1 MREETELPS
10 LRFFAVYKGSAYI
23 DGGRM
28 KRFALF
34 LCIVFF
40 SAMLVSGCAVMS
52 GKAKG
57 MAWVEISNATTE
69 QIAATAKK
77 VFINDG
83 YEVAKQDPAAMVF
96 LKPGSRM
103 DDIKYGGLM
112 NEEGVWVQAVLNVS
126 EKGSG
131 IHWLSCDVYMVKKM
145 DDDFFRQETKVLKL
159 FGGEY
164 QRLLNQIK
172 KEVAR

>member
-1 MREETELPS
+1 M
-10 LRFFAVYKGSAYI
+10 
-23 DGGRM
+23 
-28 KRFALF
+28 
-34 LCIVFF
+34 
-40 SAMLVSGCAVMS
+40 GCAVMS

-131 IHWLSCDVYMVKKM
+131 IH
-145 DDDFFRQETKVLKL
+145 F
-159 FGGEY
+159 
-164 QRLLNQIK
+164 
-172 KEVAR
+172 

>member
-1 MREETELPS
+1 
-10 LRFFAVYKGSAYI
+10 
-23 DGGRM
+23 
-28 KRFALF
+28 
-34 LCIVFF
+34 
-40 SAMLVSGCAVMS
+40 MS

-57 MAWVEISNATTE
+57 MASVEISNATTA
-69 QIAATAKK
+69 QIAATTKK

-83 YEVAKQDPAAMVF
+83 YEVARQSPATMIF

-112 NEEGVWVQAVLNVS
+112 NEEGVWVQAVLNIS
-126 EKGSG
+126 EKANG
-131 IHWLSCDVYMVKKM
+131 IHWLSCDVYMVKKI

-164 QRLLNQIK
+164 QRLLNKIK
-172 KEVAR
+172 KEVSR

>member
-1 MREETELPS
+1 
-10 LRFFAVYKGSAYI
+10 
-23 DGGRM
+23 M
-28 KRFALF
+28 KRFVFLLWVILF
-34 LCIVFF
+34 SGI
-40 SAMLVSGCAVMS
+40 SAMGCAVMS

>member
-1 MREETELPS
+1 
-10 LRFFAVYKGSAYI
+10 
-23 DGGRM
+23 M
-28 KRFALF
+28 KRFVLF
-34 LCIVFF
+34 LWVILFSGI
-40 SAMLVSGCAVMS
+40 SAMGCAVMS

-83 YEVAKQDPAAMVF
+83 YEVAKQDSAAMVF

>member
-1 MREETELPS
+1 
-10 LRFFAVYKGSAYI
+10 
-23 DGGRM
+23 M
-28 KRFALF
+28 KRSALF
-34 LCIVFF
+34 LSVVFF
-40 SAMLVSGCAVMS
+40 SAMLVTGCAVMS

-57 MAWVEISNATTE
+57 MASVEISNATTA
-69 QIAATAKK
+69 QISAATKK

-83 YEVAKQDPAAMVF
+83 YEVNKQSPTTIVF

-112 NEEGVWVQAVLNVS
+112 NEEGVWVQAVLNIS
-126 EKGSG
+126 EKANG

-164 QRLLNQIK
+164 QRLLNQVK